1 MSLHQFFCYDQKPEI
16 LRHSECYKEYNE
28 NEMHVAGGAGIHS
41 SDYTGFGRVTEFKYS
56 AEIGN
61 AFRGN
66 NPIKYLNNFGKIPL
80 FSYS

>member
-1 MSLHQFFCYDQKPEI
+1 
-16 LRHSECYKEYNE
+16 
-28 NEMHVAGGAGIHS
+28 MHVTGGEGIHT

-66 NPIKYLNNFGKIPL
+66 NPIKYLNNFGKIS
-80 FSYS
+80 FFFNS

>member
-1 MSLHQFFCYDQKPEI
+1 MLQKKI
-16 LRHSECYKEYNE
+16 NE
-28 NEMHVAGGAGIHS
+28 TEMHVAGGEGIHT

-66 NPIKYLNNFGKIPL
+66 NPIKYLNNFGNISF